1 MISAIVLAAGRSD
14 RMGRPKQLLPWDGST
29 VIAHICDV
37 LLNSPIGEVIVVL
50 GHQSD
55 RVKRALPR
63 GVKVVTLPDASAP
76 MIASI
81 QAGIRAAVSDVRGYM
96 IVLGDQPGI
105 TVDLV
110 QRLVYNFWPGPK
122 RIIIPAHRG
131 KRGHP
136 VIIHAQFRDELLAI
150 PETGTLRDVIHAH
163 LDDFRHVEITDPA
176 ALADIDTEEDY
187 ARVTGTAP
195 S

>member
-14 RMGRPKQLLPWDGST
+14 RMGRPKQLLPWDGTT
-29 VIAHICDV
+29 VIGHICDV
-37 LLNSPIGEVIVVL
+37 LLNSPVGEVIVVL
-50 GHQSD
+50 GHQAD
-55 RVKRALPR
+55 RVQRELPR
-63 GVKVVTLPDASAP
+63 GVKVVTLPDELTP

-81 QAGIRAAVSDVRGYM
+81 QAGVRAAVSDVRGYL

-105 TVDLV
+105 TVDLI
-110 QRLVYNFWPGPK
+110 QSLVYNFWPGPK
-122 RIIIPAHRG
+122 RIVIPAHRG

-136 VIIHAQFRDELLAI
+136 VIIEAKFRDELLAI

-163 LDDFRHVEITDPA
+163 LDEIHHVEVSDA
-176 ALADIDTEEDY
+176 ALLADIDTEEDY
-187 ARVTGTAP
+187 AKVTGAAP